1 MITSTRR
8 LHSVNVTLCNKIK
21 TKVTHCN
28 NKRENQRI
36 RRKLAHFVGCQ
47 TLELAVFDTSAVKLD
62 GALIG
67 RIYLMKFTAIAAIS
81 SIALSSATSAIAGP
95 EAEVLHWWT
104 SGGEAKSVAVLQ
116 KEFADNGGTWTDM
129 PVAGGGGDA
138 AMAALRARV
147 LSGNAPTA
155 VQLKGP
161 AIQEW
166 YEEGV
171 LADISS
177 VAEAQGWSA
186 VLPASIA
193 GHMKCEGSWC
203 AAPVNVHRV
212 DWIWAN
218 ASVLEA
224 NGIDMPSTWD
234 EFNAAAEKL
243 QAAGIIPLAHGGQAW
258 QDATVFEA
266 VALGILGANGFHKAF
281 VELDEETLTSD
292 AMVAVFDQMRK
303 MRGYVDPNFSGRD
316 WNLATAMVMNGEAA
330 FQIMGDWAKGEFMAA
345 GKVPGE
351 DFLCL
356 STPGEGF
363 LYNVDSFAMF
373 AVDGEDKTQGQNL
386 LAELIVGQN
395 FQKVFN
401 LNKGSIPARTDV
413 ALDEFDTCAHISAAD
428 MSASSLSG
436 SLLPSYAH
444 GMALRGAQSGAITDV
459 VTAHFNSDMSSAEAV
474 AQLAKAVANS
484 Y

>member
-1 MITSTRR
+1 MKRFAFATVST
-8 LHSVNVTLCNKIK
+8 
-21 TKVTHCN
+21 
-28 NKRENQRI
+28 
-36 RRKLAHFVGCQ
+36 
-47 TLELAVFDTSAVKLD
+47 LAVVA
-62 GALIG
+62 G
-67 RIYLMKFTAIAAIS
+67 S
-81 SIALSSATSAIAGP
+81 SVLAGP
-95 EAEVLHWWT
+95 QAEVLHWWT

-116 KEFADNGGTWTDM
+116 EEFAANGGSWTDM

-138 AMAALRARV
+138 AMTALRARV

-177 VAEAQGWSA
+177 VAEAEGWA
-186 VLPASIA
+186 DVLPASIA
-193 GHMKCEGSWC
+193 GHMKCEGTWC

-218 ASVLEA
+218 ADVLAA
-224 NGIDMPSTWD
+224 NGIEMPTTWD
-234 EFNAAAEKL
+234 EFNAAADKL
-243 QAAGIIPLAHGGQAW
+243 QAAGVIPLAHGGQAW
-258 QDATVFEA
+258 QDATVFET
-266 VALGILGANGFHKAF
+266 VVLGIGGPEFFQKAL
-281 VELDEETLTSD
+281 VELDPEALTSD
-292 AMVAVFDQMRK
+292 TMVQVFDQMRT
-303 MRGYVDPNFSGRD
+303 MRGYVDENFSGRD

-330 FQIMGDWAKGEFMAA
+330 FQIMGDWAKGEFLAA
-345 GKVPGE
+345 GKKPGE
-351 DFLCL
+351 DFLCA
-356 STPGEGF
+356 STPGDGY

-373 AVDGEDKTQGQNL
+373 DVDGDDKKAGQDL
-386 LAELIVGQN
+386 LAKLIVAPN

-413 ALDEFDTCAHISAAD
+413 ALDDFDICANLSAED
-428 MSASSLSG
+428 MGSTSDAG

-444 GMALRGAQSGAITDV
+444 GMALRGSQSGAITDV
-459 VTAHFNSDMSSAEAV
+459 VTAHFNSDMSSADAV
-474 AQLAKAVANS
+474 QQLAAAVANS

>member
-1 MITSTRR
+1 MKK
-8 LHSVNVTLCNKIK
+8 SVFAT
-21 TKVTHCN
+21 
-28 NKRENQRI
+28 
-36 RRKLAHFVGCQ
+36 A
-47 TLELAVFDTSAVKLD
+47 AVASLVASNMAFAE
-62 GALIG
+62 
-67 RIYLMKFTAIAAIS
+67 
-81 SIALSSATSAIAGP
+81 P
-95 EAEVLHWWT
+95 QAEVLHWWT

-116 KEFADNGGTWTDM
+116 KEFSDNGGTWTDM

-138 AMAALRARV
+138 AMTALRARV

-177 VAEAQGWSA
+177 VAEAEGWA
-186 VLPASIA
+186 DVLPASIA

-203 AAPVNVHRV
+203 AAPVNVHRI

-218 ASVLEA
+218 ADVLES
-224 NGIDMPSTWD
+224 NGIAMPTTWE

-266 VALGILGANGFHKAF
+266 VALGIGGPEFFQKAF
-281 VELDEETLTSD
+281 VELDMDTLKSD
-292 AMVAVFDQMRK
+292 TMVQIFDQMRTL
-303 MRGYVDPNFSGRD
+303 RGFVDGNFAGRD
-316 WNLATAMVMNGEAA
+316 WNLATSMVMNGEAA
-330 FQIMGDWAKGEFMAA
+330 FQIMGDWAKGEFLAA

-351 DFLCL
+351 DFLCA
-356 STPGEGF
+356 STPGEGY

-373 AVDGEDKTQGQNL
+373 DVDGDDKKAGQDL
-386 LAELIVGQN
+386 LAKLIVGQN

-401 LNKGSIPARTDV
+401 LNKGSIPARVDV
-413 ALDEFDTCAHISAAD
+413 ALDEFDICAHTSAAD
-428 MSASSLSG
+428 MAASNEGG

-459 VTAHFNSDMSSAEAV
+459 VTAHFNSDMSSADAV
-474 AQLAKAVANS
+474 EMLANSVANS
-484 Y
+484 L

>member
-1 MITSTRR
+1 MK
-8 LHSVNVTLCNKIK
+8 LLSV
-21 TKVTHCN
+21 
-28 NKRENQRI
+28 
-36 RRKLAHFVGCQ
+36 
-47 TLELAVFDTSAVKLD
+47 SAVS
-62 GALIG
+62 GAALIAA
-67 RIYLMKFTAIAAIS
+67 TAAFAE
-81 SIALSSATSAIAGP
+81 P
-95 EAEVLHWWT
+95 QAEVLHYWT

-116 KEFADNGGTWTDM
+116 EEFAANGGTWTDM

-138 AMAALRARV
+138 AMTALRARV

-171 LADISS
+171 LADISA
-177 VAEAQGWSA
+177 VAEANNWA
-186 VLPASIA
+186 DVLPASIA
-193 GHMKCEGSWC
+193 GHMMCEGTWC

-218 ASVLEA
+218 ADVLEA
-224 NGIDMPSTWD
+224 NNIAMPTSWA

-266 VALGILGANGFHKAF
+266 VALGILGAEGFHKAF
-281 VELDEETLTSD
+281 VELDTDTLTS
-292 AMVAVFDQMRK
+292 AEMVAVFDQMRT
-303 MRGYVDPNFSGRD
+303 MRGFVDSNFSGRD

-351 DFLCL
+351 DFLCA
-356 STPGEGF
+356 STPGDGF

-373 AVDGEDKTQGQNL
+373 AVDGEDRQAGQAL
-386 LAELIVGQN
+386 LAELVVGQN

-413 ALDEFDTCAHISAAD
+413 ALDEFDSCALL
-428 MSASSLSG
+428 SASDMAESSENG

-444 GMALRGAQSGAITDV
+444 GMALRGAQAGAITDV
-459 VTAHFNSDMSSAEAV
+459 VTAHFNSDMSSADAV
-474 AQLAKAVANS
+474 QMLANAVANS
-484 Y
+484 M

>member
-1 MITSTRR
+1 MKTY
-8 LHSVNVTLCNKIK
+8 VT
-21 TKVTHCN
+21 
-28 NKRENQRI
+28 
-36 RRKLAHFVGCQ
+36 G
-47 TLELAVFDTSAVKLD
+47 AVSALTIVV
-62 GALIG
+62 A
-67 RIYLMKFTAIAAIS
+67 TAAFAEP
-81 SIALSSATSAIAGP
+81 TV
-95 EAEVLHWWT
+95 EVLHYWT

-116 KEFADNGGTWTDM
+116 KEFADKGGSWTDM

-138 AMAALRARV
+138 AMTALRARV

-171 LADISS
+171 LADISD
-177 VAEAQGWSA
+177 VAEANNWEA

-193 GHMKCEGSWC
+193 GHMKCEGTWC

-218 ASVLEA
+218 AEVLSA
-224 NGIDMPSTWD
+224 NGIKMPTTW
-234 EFNAAAEKL
+234 EELNAAAEKL
-243 QAAGIIPLAHGGQAW
+243 QEAGIIPLAHGGQAW

-266 VALGILGANGFHKAF
+266 VALGILGPEGYRKAF
-281 VELDEETLTSD
+281 VELDKETLTSD
-292 AMVAVFDQMRK
+292 AMIAVFDQMRT
-303 MRGYVDPNFSGRD
+303 MRGFVDSNFSGRD
-316 WNLATAMVMNGEAA
+316 WNLATSMVMNGEAA

-351 DFLCL
+351 DFLCV

-373 AVDGEDKTQGQNL
+373 DVDGEDKKAGQQL
-386 LAELIVGQN
+386 LAELVVGQN

-413 ALDEFDTCAHISAAD
+413 ALEEFDSCAYLSSED
-428 MSASSLSG
+428 MKASSEGG

-444 GMALRGAQSGAITDV
+444 GMALRGAQAGAITDV
-459 VTAHFNSDMSSAEAV
+459 VTAHFNSDMSSADAV
-474 AQLAKAVANS
+474 QMLADGIANS
-484 Y
+484 M

>member
-1 MITSTRR
+1 MKKS
-8 LHSVNVTLCNKIK
+8 LL
-21 TKVTHCN
+21 
-28 NKRENQRI
+28 
-36 RRKLAHFVGCQ
+36 G
-47 TLELAVFDTSAVKLD
+47 AVSAVAFL
-62 GALIG
+62 GAS
-67 RIYLMKFTAIAAIS
+67 AAV
-81 SIALSSATSAIAGP
+81 AGP

-116 KEFADNGGTWTDM
+116 QEFASNGGTWTDM

-138 AMAALRARV
+138 AMTALRARV

-177 VAEAQGWSA
+177 VAEAQGWA
-186 VLPASIA
+186 DVLPASIA
-193 GHMKCEGSWC
+193 SHMQCEGSWC

-218 ASVLEA
+218 KSVLEA
-224 NGIDMPSTWD
+224 NGIEMPSTWA
-234 EFNAAAEKL
+234 EFNAAADKL
-243 QAAGIIPLAHGGQAW
+243 QAAGVIPLAHGGQAW

-266 VALGILGANGFHKAF
+266 VALGVLGADGFRKAF
-281 VELDEETLTSD
+281 VDLDEATLTSD
-292 AMVAVFDQMRK
+292 GMKAVFDQMRK
-303 MRGYVDPNFSGRD
+303 MRGYVDPNFPGRD

-330 FQIMGDWAKGEFMAA
+330 FQIMGDWAKGEFLAA
-345 GKVPGE
+345 GKAPGE
-351 DFLCL
+351 DFLCA
-356 STPGEGF
+356 SVPGDGF

-373 AVDGEDKTQGQNL
+373 DVKGDDKKAGQDL
-386 LAELIVGQN
+386 LAELIVGQS

-401 LNKGSIPARTDV
+401 LNKGSIPARVDV
-413 ALDEFDTCAHISAAD
+413 ALDDFDSCAHLSAAD
-428 MSASSLSG
+428 MAASSEGG

-459 VTAHFNSDMSSAEAV
+459 VTAHFNSDMSSEDAV
-474 AQLAKAVANS
+474 AQLAAAVANS
-484 Y
+484 M

>member
-1 MITSTRR
+1 MKTY
-8 LHSVNVTLCNKIK
+8 VT
-21 TKVTHCN
+21 
-28 NKRENQRI
+28 
-36 RRKLAHFVGCQ
+36 G
-47 TLELAVFDTSAVKLD
+47 AVS
-62 GALIG
+62 
-67 RIYLMKFTAIAAIS
+67 
-81 SIALSSATSAIAGP
+81 ALSMIVATSAFAEP
-95 EAEVLHWWT
+95 TAEVLHYWT

-116 KEFADNGGTWTDM
+116 KEFSDKGGSWTDM

-138 AMAALRARV
+138 AMTALRARV

-171 LADISS
+171 LADISD
-177 VAEAQGWSA
+177 VAEANNWEA

-193 GHMKCEGSWC
+193 GHMKCEGTWC

-218 ASVLEA
+218 AEVLSA
-224 NGIDMPSTWD
+224 NGIEMPTTWD
-234 EFNAAAEKL
+234 AFNAAAEKL
-243 QAAGIIPLAHGGQAW
+243 QEAGIIPLAHGGQAW

-266 VALGILGANGFHKAF
+266 VALGILGPEGYRKAF
-281 VELDEETLTSD
+281 VELDKETLTSD
-292 AMVAVFDQMRK
+292 AMIAVFDQMRI
-303 MRGYVDPNFSGRD
+303 MRGFVDSNFSGRD
-316 WNLATAMVMNGEAA
+316 WNLATSMVMNGEAA

-351 DFLCL
+351 DFLCA

-373 AVDGEDKTQGQNL
+373 DIDGEDKKAGQQL
-386 LAELIVGQN
+386 LAELVVGQN

-413 ALDEFDTCAHISAAD
+413 ALDEFDSCAHLSSED
-428 MSASSLSG
+428 MKASSEGG

-444 GMALRGAQSGAITDV
+444 GMALRGAQAGAITDV
-459 VTAHFNSDMSSAEAV
+459 VTAHFNSDMSSADAV
-474 AQLAKAVANS
+474 QMLADGIANS
-484 Y
+484 M

>member
-1 MITSTRR
+1 MKSY
-8 LHSVNVTLCNKIK
+8 
-21 TKVTHCN
+21 
-28 NKRENQRI
+28 
-36 RRKLAHFVGCQ
+36 
-47 TLELAVFDTSAVKLD
+47 
-62 GALIG
+62 AL
-67 RIYLMKFTAIAAIS
+67 
-81 SIALSSATSAIAGP
+81 SIACGVALGTSGAAFAEP
-95 EAEVLHWWT
+95 QAEVLHYWT

-116 KEFADNGGTWTDM
+116 EEFAANGGTWTDM

-138 AMAALRARV
+138 AMTALRARV

-171 LADISS
+171 LADISA
-177 VAEAQGWSA
+177 VAEANNWEA

-218 ASVLEA
+218 ANVLEA
-224 NGIDMPSTWD
+224 NGIEMPTSW
-234 EFNAAAEKL
+234 EAFNAAADKL

-266 VALGILGANGFHKAF
+266 VALGILGAEGFHKAF
-281 VELDEETLTSD
+281 VELDKDTLTSD
-292 AMVAVFDQMRK
+292 AMVATFDQMRK
-303 MRGYVDPNFSGRD
+303 MRGYVEPNFWGRD

-345 GKVPGE
+345 GKAPGE
-351 DFLCL
+351 DFLCA
-356 STPGEGF
+356 STPGDGF

-373 AVDGEDKTQGQNL
+373 EVGGADKQAGQAL
-386 LAELIVGQN
+386 LAELVVGKN

-413 ALDEFDTCAHISAAD
+413 PLDEFDSCAVLSAAD
-428 MSASSLSG
+428 MAASSDNG

-444 GMALRGAQSGAITDV
+444 GMALRGAQAGAITDV
-459 VTAHFNSDMSSAEAV
+459 VTAHFNSDMSSADAV
-474 AQLAKAVANS
+474 QMLADAVANS
-484 Y
+484 M